1 MRNTLFPSRTGL
13 MGQWIFSGLHTCTLM
28 AGHMWFH
35 HWRLSGTCAFFFLSE
50 KKHSFF
56 FFFLSLSPPLRL
68 NVHTIFQVFKN
79 RNCHVA
85 MAPCATLEQ
94 LFLLFDAIW
103 VHDSV

>member
-1 MRNTLFPSRTGL
+1 MV
-13 MGQWIFSGLHTCTLM
+13 
-28 AGHMWFH
+28 
-35 HWRLSGTCAFFFLSE
+35 FFLSDRNVVY
-50 KKHSFF
+50 F

-68 NVHTIFQVFKN
+68 NVLTIFQVFKN
-79 RNCHVA
+79 RNCRVA

>member
-1 MRNTLFPSRTGL
+1 MHFFSFLKRNIVS
-13 MGQWIFSGLHTCTLM
+13 
-28 AGHMWFH
+28 
-35 HWRLSGTCAFFFLSE
+35 
-50 KKHSFF
+50 F

-68 NVHTIFQVFKN
+68 NVLTIFQVFKN